1 MVAAPGGFDALVFG
15 ALAAA
20 GLLRVLGREVE
31 GNVRGDDARAFA
43 CLQPGFEVIGFQ
55 RDDFIPGQIIG
66 KEGAGD
72 FDLALK
78 RGAAT
83 EFDFK
88 VLLHDLG
95 NAALGVVVF
104 RLHGGSDTDM
114 ADGLR
119 DERWV

>member
-1 MVAAPGGFDALVFG
+1 MYLARLPLPDFSVGGGDAG
-15 ALAAA
+15 
-20 GLLRVLGREVE
+20 
-31 GNVRGDDARAFA
+31 AFA
-43 CLQPGFEVIGFQ
+43 CLQPGFEIIGFQ

-78 RGAAT
+78 CGTAT
-83 EFDFK
+83 EIDFEM
-88 VLLHDLG
+88 LFHDLG